1 MILQTKILEDQL
13 KIIPILFTRQHH
25 FLRQIQIIWKES
37 KMLAPS
43 PPTPVSYCRP
53 KQTSH
58 TCQKRKASGEASTTF
73 GPEAIKLRQGKV
85 LIFFKGER
93 FLAKIYPWN
102 LLFGITAATS
112 S

>member
-37 KMLAPS
+37 KMLAP
-43 PPTPVSYCRP
+43 PPPVSYCRP
-53 KQTSH
+53 KQLQTSH
-58 TCQKRKASGEASTTF
+58 TCQKCKASEEASITF
-73 GPEAIKLRQGKV
+73 GPEAIKLRQEKV